1 MKPLDPADPDVWR
14 QVRATLHGATRSSM
28 HCAIASI
35 GADGHP
41 HVTPIGSVML
51 TEPGRGVYLDVI
63 NVQLSRNIDR
73 DPRITVMAI
82 DSRRGAWARA
92 LVRGR
97 FPEPPGV
104 RLIGTAG
111 PSRAISDDERERFER
126 RVRLAVRTRG
136 GRQLWG
142 DPARFRVR
150 DLTFTA
156 VAPVRIPA
164 MTEHLWPDPAARS
177 QPATPVG

>member
-1 MKPLDPADPDVWR
+1 MNSLDPADPAVWH
-14 QVRATLHGATRSSM
+14 QVRATLRCATSSSL
-28 HCAIASI
+28 HCAVASI
-35 GADGHP
+35 GVDGHP

-63 NVQLSRNIDR
+63 NVHLSRNLDR
-73 DPRITVMAI
+73 DPRVTVLAV
-82 DSRRGAWARA
+82 DSRRSAWMRA
-92 LVRGR
+92 MLRGR
-97 FPEPPGV
+97 FDSPPGV
-104 RLIGTAG
+104 RLIGSAG
-111 PSRAISDDERERFER
+111 ETRPLRDDERERFER

-142 DPARFRVR
+142 DPAKFRAR

-164 MTEHLWPDPAARS
+164 MTEHLWADLQLAR
-177 QPATPVG
+177 